1 MPIPDPVALPSS
13 DADRNWRL
21 FLWFRVLFSARFYYP
36 VLAVLFLDLGLSA
49 TQYTL
54 LNVAWAA
61 ASLLSDVPAGV
72 LADRIGRKP
81 LLIAAGCCMV
91 AEMAILC
98 VAPRDGGAVLFL
110 FCLANRILSGLAEG
124 LASGAD
130 EAIVYDSLAERGR
143 SGEWNAVLEQLTRW
157 QSVGF
162 VVAMLAGGA
171 VYAPGFVNG
180 ALGMIGFHATLDQ
193 AATLRFPI
201 VLTLLSAVGV
211 LVLAVNFREP
221 QRRHPH
227 AVEDDEGHHASSVTS
242 AYTFVIRAGRWLL
255 GSPVALF
262 VVSAGFILESAVRL
276 FLTFS
281 SSYFRLIGV
290 PEIAFGLLGAAMGG
304 LGFFVSPWARRL
316 VSRRSV
322 GGVFAIIA
330 AIVLVGLAGVAL
342 HPPYWGVLFGFI
354 LGGAMTLIGFS
365 VSTYLNTLVDS
376 HHRATVLSFKGL
388 AFNFAYGAI
397 SLLFALALRFVPGAT
412 SQDQLANAFALVP
425 FWLVLVWALLLFG
438 FRKHRYLIT
447 GSASA

>member
-1 MPIPDPVALPSS
+1 MRSNSS
-13 DADRNWRL
+13 DADKNWRL

-36 VLAVLFLDLGLSA
+36 VLAVLFLDLGLTA

-81 LLIAAGCCMV
+81 LLVAAGCCMV

-98 VAPRDGGAVLFL
+98 VAPRDGGVVLFL
-110 FCLANRILSGLAEG
+110 FCLANRLLSGLAEG

-143 SGEWNAVLEQLTRW
+143 TGEWQHVLEQLTRW

-180 ALGMIGFHATLDQ
+180 ALDCLGLHTSLDQ
-193 AATLRFPI
+193 ATTLRFPI
-201 VLTLLSAVGV
+201 YLTLASAIGV
-211 LVLAVNFREP
+211 LLLALNFREP
-221 QRRHPH
+221 SRRLPH
-227 AVEDDEGHHASSVTS
+227 AIEDPEGHHAASVTG
-242 AYTFVIRAGRWLL
+242 AFAFVLQAGRWLL

-262 VVSAGFILESAVRL
+262 VVTAGFLFESSVRL

-281 SSYFRLIGV
+281 SSYFRLIDI
-290 PEIAFGLLGAAMGG
+290 PEIAFGALGAVMGG
-304 LGFFVSPWARRL
+304 LGFFVSPWARRMI
-316 VSRRSV
+316 VTGSIGRS
-322 GGVFAIIA
+322 FRIIGA
-330 AIVLVGLAGVAL
+330 VIFVGLCGLAW
-342 HPPYWGVLFGFI
+342 HPRHWGLLFAFP
-354 LGGAMTLIGFS
+354 LGAAMTLIGFS
-365 VSTYLNTLVDS
+365 VSSYLNTLVDS

-388 AFNFAYGAI
+388 AFNFAYGGV
-397 SLLFALALRFVPGAT
+397 SLLFALALNMVPGKT
-412 SQDQLANAFALVP
+412 PQDQLASAFGLLP
-425 FWLVLVWALLLFG
+425 FWLLLVWGILLLS
-438 FRKHRYLIT
+438 FRKHRALIN
-447 GSASA
+447 SANLAASP

>member
-1 MPIPDPVALPSS
+1 MRSNSS
-13 DADRNWRL
+13 DADKNWRL

-36 VLAVLFLDLGLSA
+36 VLAVLFLDLGLTA

-81 LLIAAGCCMV
+81 LLVAAGCCMV

-98 VAPRDGGAVLFL
+98 VAPRDGGMVLFL
-110 FCLANRILSGLAEG
+110 FCLANRLLSGLAEG

-143 SGEWNAVLEQLTRW
+143 TGEWQHVLEQLTRW

-180 ALGMIGFHATLDQ
+180 VLTFLGLHTALDQ
-193 AATLRFPI
+193 ATTLRFPI
-201 VLTLLSAVGV
+201 YLTLASAIGV
-211 LVLAVNFREP
+211 LLLALNFREP
-221 QRRHPH
+221 SRRLPH
-227 AVEDDEGHHASSVTS
+227 AIEDPEGHHAASVTG
-242 AYTFVIRAGRWLL
+242 AFAFVLQAGRWLL

-262 VVSAGFILESAVRL
+262 VVTAGFLFESSVRL

-281 SSYFRLIGV
+281 SSYFRLIDI
-290 PEIAFGLLGAAMGG
+290 PEIAFGALGAVMGG
-304 LGFFVSPWARRL
+304 LGFFVSPWARRMI
-316 VSRRSV
+316 VTGSIGRS
-322 GGVFAIIA
+322 FRIIGA
-330 AIVLVGLAGVAL
+330 VIFVGLCGLAW
-342 HPPYWGVLFGFI
+342 HPRHWGLLFAFP
-354 LGGAMTLIGFS
+354 LGAAMTLIGFS
-365 VSTYLNTLVDS
+365 VSSYLNTLVDS

-388 AFNFAYGAI
+388 AFNFAYGGV
-397 SLLFALALRFVPGAT
+397 SLLFALALNMVPGKT
-412 SQDQLANAFALVP
+412 PQDQLASAFGLLP
-425 FWLVLVWALLLFG
+425 FWLLLVWGILLLS
-438 FRKHRYLIT
+438 FRKHRALIN
-447 GSASA
+447 SANLAASP

>member
-1 MPIPDPVALPSS
+1 MRSVPS
-13 DADRNWRL
+13 DADKNWRL

-36 VLAVLFLDLGLSA
+36 VLAVLFLDLGLTA

-81 LLIAAGCCMV
+81 LLVAAGCCMV

-98 VAPRDGGAVLFL
+98 VAPRDGGVVLFL
-110 FCLANRILSGLAEG
+110 FCLANRLLSGLAEG

-143 SGEWNAVLEQLTRW
+143 TGEWQHVLEQLTRW

-162 VVAMLAGGA
+162 VFAMLAGGA

-180 ALGMIGFHATLDQ
+180 VLTFLGLHTALDQ
-193 AATLRFPI
+193 ATTLRFPI
-201 VLTLLSAVGV
+201 YLTLASAIGV
-211 LVLAVNFREP
+211 LLLALNFREP
-221 QRRHPH
+221 SRRLPH
-227 AVEDDEGHHASSVTS
+227 AIEDPEGHHAASVTG
-242 AYTFVIRAGRWLL
+242 AFTFVLQAGRWLL

-262 VVSAGFILESAVRL
+262 VVTAGFLFESSVRL

-281 SSYFRLIGV
+281 SSYFRLIDI
-290 PEIAFGLLGAAMGG
+290 PEIAFGALGAVMGG
-304 LGFFVSPWARRL
+304 LGFFVSPWARRMI
-316 VSRRSV
+316 VTGSIGRSFRIMGAV
-322 GGVFAIIA
+322 IF
-330 AIVLVGLAGVAL
+330 VGLCGLAW
-342 HPPYWGVLFGFI
+342 HPRHWGLLFAFP
-354 LGGAMTLIGFS
+354 LGAAMTLIGFS

-388 AFNFAYGAI
+388 AFNFAYGGV
-397 SLLFALALRFVPGAT
+397 SLLFALALNMVPGKT
-412 SQDQLANAFALVP
+412 PQDQLASAFGLLP
-425 FWLVLVWALLLFG
+425 FWLLLVWGILLLS
-438 FRKHRYLIT
+438 FRKHRALIN
-447 GSASA
+447 SANLAASP